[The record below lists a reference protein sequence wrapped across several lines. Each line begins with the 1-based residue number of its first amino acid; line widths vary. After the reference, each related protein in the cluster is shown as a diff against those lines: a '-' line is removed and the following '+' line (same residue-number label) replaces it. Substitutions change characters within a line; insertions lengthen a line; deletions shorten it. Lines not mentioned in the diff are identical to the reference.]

1 MAEAPEFLLYGH
13 FESGNVYKVALLL
26 ALLDQPFAYRHVAL
40 FDGETRADAYRAVNR
55 FQEVPVLEHRGERLC
70 QSAVILGYLADLFGR
85 YRGRDERGRR
95 RVAEWLAWE
104 QQRILAG
111 PALIR
116 FIRRFQADQVPQAVI
131 DYLTPRAERALGQ
144 LDRAVAAD
152 RFLAGD
158 EPTIADVA
166 ASAYLFW
173 LDQAGLEPARWP
185 AIQAWLDRIRAL
197 PGFKPAEAL
206 LPRP

>member
-1 MAEAPEFLLYGH
+1 MAEAPAFLLYGH

-26 ALLDQPFAYRHVAL
+26 ALLGQPFAYRHVAL
-40 FDGETRADAYRAVNR
+40 FEGETRTEPYRALNR
-55 FQEVPVLEHRGERLC
+55 FQEVPVLEHAGEQLC
-70 QSAVILGYLADLFGR
+70 QSAVILAWLADRFGR
-85 YRGRDERGRR
+85 YQGRDERERR

-116 FIRRFQADQVPQAVI
+116 FIRRFQPDVPQAVI
-131 DYLTPRAERALGQ
+131 DYLVPRAERALGQ
-144 LDRAVAAD
+144 LERAVGESA
-152 RFLAGD
+152 FLAGD
-158 EPTIADVA
+158 RATIADVA

-173 LDQAGLEPARWP
+173 LDQTGLDPARWP
-185 AIQAWLDRIRAL
+185 AIQAWLGRIRGL

>member
-1 MAEAPEFLLYGH
+1 MADAPEFLLYGH

-26 ALLDQPFAYRHVAL
+26 ALLGQPFAYRHVAL
-40 FDGETRADAYRAVNR
+40 FEGETRTDAYRGINHY
-55 FQEVPVLEHRGERLC
+55 QEVPVLEHKGERLC
-70 QSAVILGYLADLFGR
+70 QSAVILAWLADRFGK
-85 YRGRDERGRR
+85 YQGRDERERR
-95 RVAEWLAWE
+95 AIAEWLAWE

-116 FIRRFQADQVPQAVI
+116 FIRRFQPEVPQAVI

-144 LDRAVAAD
+144 LERAVSEKP
-152 RFLAGD
+152 FLVGEQA
-158 EPTIADVA
+158 TIADVA

-173 LDQAGLEPARWP
+173 LDQTGLDPARWP
-185 AIQAWLDRIRAL
+185 AVQRWLDRIRAL

-206 LPRP
+206 LPRG

>member
-1 MAEAPEFLLYGH
+1 MAAAPEFLLYGH

-26 ALLDQPFAYRHVAL
+26 SLLGQPFAYRHVAL
-40 FDGETRADAYRAVNR
+40 FDGETRTDGYLAINR
-55 FQEVPVLEHRGERLC
+55 YQEVPVLEHRGERLC
-70 QSAVILGYLADLFGR
+70 QSAVILAYLADRFGK
-85 YRGRDERGRR
+85 YQGRDERERR
-95 RVAEWLAWE
+95 TVAEWLAWE

-116 FIRRFQADQVPQAVI
+116 FIRRFQAGQVPPAVI

-144 LDRAVAAD
+144 LERAVGESP
-152 RFLAGD
+152 FLVGD
-158 EPTIADVA
+158 QATIADVA

-173 LDQAGLEPARWP
+173 LDQAGLDPARWP
-185 AIQAWLDRIRAL
+185 AIQAWLGRIRAL

>member
-1 MAEAPEFLLYGH
+1 MAEAPAFLLHGH

-26 ALLDQPFAYRHVAL
+26 SLLGQPFAYRHVAL
-40 FDGETRADAYRAVNR
+40 FDGETRTEPYRDLNR
-55 FQEVPVLEHRGERLC
+55 FQEVPVLEHAGERLC
-70 QSAVILGYLADLFGR
+70 QSAVILAYLADRFGR
-85 YRGRDERGRR
+85 YQGRDERERR

-116 FIRRFQADQVPQAVI
+116 FIRRFQPEVPQAVI
-131 DYLTPRAERALGQ
+131 DYLVPRAERALGQ
-144 LDRAVAAD
+144 LERAVGATA
-152 RFLAGD
+152 FLAGD
-158 EPTIADVA
+158 RPTIADVA
-166 ASAYLFW
+166 VSAYLFW
-173 LDQAGLEPARWP
+173 LDQAGLDPSRWP
-185 AIQAWLDRIRAL
+185 ALQAWLERIKAL

>member
-1 MAEAPEFLLYGH
+1 MAEAPAFLLYGH

-26 ALLDQPFAYRHVAL
+26 ALLGQPFAYRHVAL
-40 FDGETRADAYRAVNR
+40 FEGETRTEPYRALNR
-55 FQEVPVLEHRGERLC
+55 FQEVPVLEHAGERLC
-70 QSAVILGYLADLFGR
+70 QSAVILAWLADRFGR
-85 YRGRDERGRR
+85 YQGRDERERR
-95 RVAEWLAWE
+95 RIAEWLAWE

-116 FIRRFQADQVPQAVI
+116 FIRRFQPDVPQAVI
-131 DYLTPRAERALGQ
+131 DYLVPRAERALGQ
-144 LDRAVAAD
+144 LERAVGESA
-152 RFLAGD
+152 FLAGD
-158 EPTIADVA
+158 RATIADVA

-173 LDQAGLEPARWP
+173 LDQTGLDPARWP
-185 AIQAWLDRIRAL
+185 AIQAWLGRIRGL

>member
-1 MAEAPEFLLYGH
+1 MADAPEFLLYGH

-26 ALLDQPFAYRHVAL
+26 ALLGQPFAYRHVAL
-40 FDGETRADAYRAVNR
+40 FEGETRTDAWRGINR
-55 FQEVPVLEHRGERLC
+55 YQEVPVLEHRGERLC
-70 QSAVILGYLADLFGR
+70 QSAVILAWLADRFGK
-85 YRGRDERGRR
+85 YQGRDERERR
-95 RVAEWLAWE
+95 AIAEWLAWE

-116 FIRRFQADQVPQAVI
+116 FVRRFQPEVPQAVI

-144 LDRAVAAD
+144 LERAVSEKP
-152 RFLAGD
+152 FLVGEQA
-158 EPTIADVA
+158 TIADVA

-173 LDQAGLEPARWP
+173 LDQTGLDPARWP
-185 AIQAWLDRIRAL
+185 AVQRWLDRIRAL

-206 LPRP
+206 LPRG

>member
-1 MAEAPEFLLYGH
+1 MADAPEFLLYGH

-26 ALLDQPFAYRHVAL
+26 SLLGQPFAYRHVAL
-40 FDGETRADAYRAVNR
+40 FEGETRADAYLAINR
-55 FQEVPVLEHRGERLC
+55 YQEIPVLEHAGERYC
-70 QSAVILGYLADLFGR
+70 QSAVILAWLADRFGR
-85 YRGRDERGRR
+85 YHGRDERERR
-95 RVAEWLAWE
+95 TVAEWLAWE

-116 FIRRFQADQVPQAVI
+116 FIRRFQPEVPQAVI

-144 LDRAVAAD
+144 LERAVSESRFLVGDRA
-152 RFLAGD
+152 
-158 EPTIADVA
+158 TIADVA
-166 ASAYLFW
+166 AAAYLFW
-173 LDQAGLEPARWP
+173 LDQTGLDPARWP
-185 AIQAWLDRIRAL
+185 AMQRWLDRIRAL